1 MNPVLTVIEEEFV
14 TAVIL
19 LSSPLILIISPAVY
33 CRSNAVVAASLAV
46 AVVAVTVATFAETA
60 TVPNI
65 FLDGSENGDLFLRT
79 AVPLEIAPVTGSLWT
94 VHAVLLA
101 IAEIMKVLAPTA
113 IESPT
118 LSSVPNFEF
127 VAVIAPV
134 EA

>member
-1 MNPVLTVIEEEFV
+1 MDEEFV
-14 TAVIL
+14 TAVTL

-46 AVVAVTVATFAETA
+46 AVVAVTVATFAVTA

-65 FLDGSENGDLFLRT
+65 FLEGSANADLFKRT

-101 IAEIMKVLAPTA
+101 IAEIMKVLEPTA

-118 LSSVPNFEF
+118 LSSVPNNEP

-134 EA
+134 DA